1 MVLMQPNT
9 VQNRQDIMNLGISNA
24 KDIYLLEIQNLFYQK
39 HRPNYMPFHPINGT
53 LGENVTNTC
62 GNTCITAY

>member
-1 MVLMQPNT
+1 
-9 VQNRQDIMNLGISNA
+9 MNLGISNA